1 MVFTT
6 RCPQCGKILWF
17 ASNLAGKLTI
27 CPACGAV
34 MKLTPP
40 PDAPPT
46 PEPEPADAIPL
57 AQVATEEAPA
67 NESGGQAPVEQ
78 TSASPFDQIHAEADE
93 QVPTIVEESYLTHQ
107 AAVAVG
113 EVHVE
118 PEGTDAA

>member
-46 PEPEPADAIPL
+46 PEPEPADMIPL
-57 AQVATEEAPA
+57 AQEAPA
-67 NESGGQAPVEQ
+67 E
-78 TSASPFDQIHAEADE
+78 
-93 QVPTIVEESYLTHQ
+93 
-107 AAVAVG
+107 
-113 EVHVE
+113 E
-118 PEGTDAA
+118 PERTNAG